1 MITKESID
9 KVYDAIRVEEVIGD
23 FIQLKR
29 SGSGYK
35 GLSPFTN
42 ERTPSFSVS
51 PAKQIWK
58 DFSSG
63 KGGNA
68 IAFLMEHEHFYY
80 VEAIRYLAKKY
91 NIELEETQQ
100 SEEEKSKANEKE
112 GLYFVSEYARDYFH
126 KTL

>member
-51 PAKQIWK
+51 PAKQI
-58 DFSSG
+58 
-63 KGGNA
+63 
-68 IAFLMEHEHFYY
+68 
-80 VEAIRYLAKKY
+80 
-91 NIELEETQQ
+91 
-100 SEEEKSKANEKE
+100 
-112 GLYFVSEYARDYFH
+112 
-126 KTL
+126 

>member
-23 FIQLKR
+23 FIQLKS

-35 GLSPFTN
+35 VLSPLTN
-42 ERTPSFSVS
+42 ERTQSYSVS

-63 KGGNA
+63 KGG
-68 IAFLMEHEHFYY
+68 
-80 VEAIRYLAKKY
+80 
-91 NIELEETQQ
+91 
-100 SEEEKSKANEKE
+100 
-112 GLYFVSEYARDYFH
+112 
-126 KTL
+126 